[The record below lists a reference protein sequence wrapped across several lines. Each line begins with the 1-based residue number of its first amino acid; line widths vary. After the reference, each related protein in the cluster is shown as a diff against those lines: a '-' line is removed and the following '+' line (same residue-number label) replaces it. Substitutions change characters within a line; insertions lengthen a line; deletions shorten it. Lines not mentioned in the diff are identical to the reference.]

1 MTEKIIVCYLFTKF
15 DNENTLSNFIKNYKK
30 FKSGLDHKLL
40 ICFKLLDEKKIN
52 FLSKHLLGI
61 KHNLF
66 IDNSTNNDFD
76 LGSYKRISKKYLSNT
91 IFFLN
96 SHSYPICDYWLSK
109 IAQYQQLNTIIGTSA
124 SNESLLSSLKLK
136 KFYKVFSF
144 IYKKFYLKKK
154 FFPFPNPHLR
164 TTGFMIKGS
173 DFYTYIK
180 DKQIFSK
187 LDAWEIESGKKS
199 LTNYFRNKDYNI
211 LLVNSDGACF
221 NEKDWLYSETY
232 NYLNQT
238 KCIISDKHSRKYSNL
253 DDDQKKIYQF
263 QTWGL

>member
-1 MTEKIIVCYLFTKF
+1 MSCFGGGDFTEKYNQACEDCMLRKIFGKLQ
-15 DNENTLSNFIKNYKK
+15 
-30 FKSGLDHKLL
+30 LDQ
-40 ICFKLLDEKKIN
+40 
-52 FLSKHLLGI
+52 S
-61 KHNLF
+61 
-66 IDNSTNNDFD
+66 
-76 LGSYKRISKKYLSNT
+76 
-91 IFFLN
+91 
-96 SHSYPICDYWLSK
+96 
-109 IAQYQQLNTIIGTSA
+109 IG
-124 SNESLLSSLKLK
+124 K

-232 NYLNQT
+232 NYLNQA

-263 QTWGL
+263 HTWGL